1 MTFAVLA
8 YNILRWM
15 GQRALLGPDAP
26 IRHRAKRRRLKT
38 VMQELIYVACRVIC
52 DRQPSKVSQELIYVA
67 CRLIS
72 SGRRLSL
79 RFGRH
84 CPGFKAF
91 CHAYGLA

>member
-1 MTFAVLA
+1 M
-8 YNILRWM
+8 
-15 GQRALLGPDAP
+15 
-26 IRHRAKRRRLKT
+26 
-38 VMQELIYVACRVIC
+38 
-52 DRQPSKVSQELIYVA
+52 QELIYVA

-84 CPGFKAF
+84 CPGFKAL